1 MDDIEESIAETN
13 AAFETHKEDN
23 VASFVAV
30 NADIENLEI
39 SLSNTDNVI
48 TQHKSESTTS
58 FSEVRD
64 DIEELTQQLANQ
76 GTTLTNA
83 ISSAKQ
89 ELSAA
94 DTQNLATLTKHS
106 DDNKA
111 AAISAAGSYT
121 DTKVAEVS
129 NALNAHKTA
138 SDTEIA
144 TIKANL
150 TSGDNAT
157 LNAAKGDT
165 TTQITAHN
173 EDKEAHDDIREL
185 IEGLTSRLNAVANS
199 TDTELDQLQE
209 IVTYIKSNK
218 SLIDSITTSKI
229 NVSDIV
235 DALTST
241 STSKVLSANQG
252 NVLKGLIDSLTNVV
266 SGKSPIGHD
275 HDGADITRGTIDRA
289 RLPEG
294 STTAKGIIQLTDS
307 ISSTSTSTAATPNSV
322 KTAYD
327 LANSAKSTANSAN
340 KLNANNGSAI
350 QPVYFKDGVPVV
362 TTHKLEASV
371 PSNAVFTDTD
381 TKVTSVDN
389 HYTPAKNDNSEI
401 KVSASG
407 ATSTAAWDSTNLVTG
422 VNLQRDTKGHV
433 TGVTLNS
440 VKMPTSPG
448 YTLEYF
454 GISASATELNYTD
467 GVTSNIQTQL
477 NGKSNTNHTHNYA
490 GSSSAGG
497 AATSANKLNA
507 PSISTTAN
515 TTYTIDTY
523 LALVKGTLPLGTQGY
538 YTWKHTWSYAG
549 HGLLS
554 ATIGSTTHKIQLAG
568 AHCEFIGSDAGE
580 YVLKITTATTSGTTG
595 ADFVTGATY
604 QYNYHGSGYTPTWTI
619 DNSIVGLSVNGRTIT
634 YTKNDGTTN
643 TITTQDTN
651 TTYGVVSTT
660 ANGLAPKLDGST
672 TKFLRGD
679 GTWATPTDNNT
690 DTKVTSAARTDTTRI
705 YLTGSAGAETNTQ
718 KYDSNVYVDSTAG
731 RLAATSFK
739 IGGGCNLVYDSTNKC
754 VSFQF

>member
-1 MDDIEESIAETN
+1 MDDIEESIADAN
-13 AAFETHKEDN
+13 AAFEAHKEDN
-23 VASFVAV
+23 AASFVAV

-48 TQHKSESTTS
+48 TQHKNESTTS
-58 FSEVRD
+58 FSEVRN

-76 GTTLTNA
+76 GATLTNA

-111 AAISAAGSYT
+111 AAISAAESYT
-121 DTKVAEVS
+121 DIKVAEVS
-129 NALNAHKTA
+129 NALSSHKTA

-144 TIKANL
+144 TIKTNLAN
-150 TSGDNAT
+150 GDSAT
-157 LNAAKGDT
+157 LRTAKEDT
-165 TTQITAHN
+165 TAQIATHN
-173 EDKEAHDDIREL
+173 QHGEAHDDIREL
-185 IEGLTSRLNAVANS
+185 IAGLTAKLNAVANS
-199 TDTELDQLQE
+199 TNEDLDSLQE
-209 IVTYIKSNK
+209 IVTYIQSNK
-218 SLIDSITTSKI
+218 SLIDSITTTKI

-241 STSKVLSANQG
+241 SASKVLSANQG

-266 SGKSPIGHD
+266 SGKSPIGHK
-275 HDGADITRGTIDRA
+275 HDGAEITTGLIDKA

-350 QPVYFKDGVPVV
+350 QPVYFKDGVPVA

-381 TKVTSVDN
+381 TKVTSADN
-389 HYTPAKNDNSEI
+389 HYSPTKNDSSEI

-407 ATSTAAWDSTNLVTG
+407 ATSNAAWDSTNLVTG

-440 VKMPTSPG
+440 VKMPASPE
-448 YTLEYF
+448 YTLSSF

-477 NGKSNTNHTHNYA
+477 NGKSNTNHTHSYA
-490 GSSSAGG
+490 GSSSSGG
-497 AATSANKLNA
+497 AATSANKLNT
-507 PSISTTAN
+507 PSIATTAN

-523 LALVKGTLPLGTQGY
+523 LALVKNTLPLETQGY
-538 YTWKHTWSYAG
+538 YTWKHSWAYSG
-549 HGLLS
+549 NGLLS
-554 ATIGSTTHKIQLAG
+554 ATIGNTTHKIQLAG
-568 AHCEFIGSDAGE
+568 AHCEFIGSSAGE
-580 YVLKITTATTSGTTG
+580 YVLRITTATTSGTTG
-595 ADFVTGATY
+595 ANFTTGATY
-604 QYNYHGSGYTPTWTI
+604 
-619 DNSIVGLSVNGRTIT
+619 
-634 YTKNDGTTN
+634 
-643 TITTQDTN
+643 
-651 TTYGVVSTT
+651 
-660 ANGLAPKLDGST
+660 
-672 TKFLRGD
+672 
-679 GTWATPTDNNT
+679 
-690 DTKVTSAARTDTTRI
+690 
-705 YLTGSAGAETNTQ
+705 
-718 KYDSNVYVDSTAG
+718 
-731 RLAATSFK
+731 
-739 IGGGCNLVYDSTNKC
+739 
-754 VSFQF
+754 